1 MASQGND
8 PNKDFLL
15 ATQKK
20 LIKTLKIKVKL
31 EMLNQEN
38 DLDNYFLFDL
48 ERFSKASKKLLG

>member
-15 ATQKK
+15 VTQKK

-31 EMLNQEN
+31 QMLNQEN

>member
-15 ATQKK
+15 VTQKK

-31 EMLNQEN
+31 QMLNQEN
-38 DLDNYFLFDL
+38 DLDNYLFDL